1 MTADQTEY
9 AKWSALGFVAFSILY
24 GLYLLGAATGA
35 TEMEAQLQPTISAL
49 TIENNDLRGQLTQL
63 ELKQV
68 RQCAAKA
75 SEAVMDCE
83 QLCALEVSQALEGC
97 TLLLCGE
104 VKEAP

>member
-1 MTADQTEY
+1 MKLDPDQLKF
-9 AKWSALGFVAFSILY
+9 AGLGVASFVVLY
-24 GLYLLGAATGA
+24 GLYLLGAAAGA
-35 TEMEAQLQPTISAL
+35 TEMDAQLQPTIRAL

-68 RQCAAKA
+68 QQCAVKA

>member
-1 MTADQTEY
+1 MTADQAGY
-9 AKWSALGFVAFSILY
+9 AKWSALGFAAFTILY
-24 GLYLLGAATGA
+24 GLYLLGAAAGA
-35 TEMEAQLQPTISAL
+35 AGVEAQLQPTIRAL

-68 RQCAAKA
+68 QQCAVKA

>member
-1 MTADQTEY
+1 MKLDPDQLKY
-9 AKWSALGFVAFSILY
+9 AGIGAICFAVLY
-24 GLYLLGAATGA
+24 GLYLLGAAAGA
-35 TEMEAQLQPTISAL
+35 AEMDAQLQPAIRAL

-68 RQCAAKA
+68 QQCAVKA
-75 SEAVMDCE
+75 SDAVMDCE

-104 VKEAP
+104 VKETP